1 MEKAK
6 IRAAAYCRVSTD
18 QELQDLSFE
27 SQCNYYR
34 QLIESDPGMELVDI
48 YGDHG
53 KSGTHIDGRPEFQRM
68 IEDCRAGKIDLIYT
82 KSVSRMAR
90 NLSDLLETLRELKA
104 LNVAVVFEKESLDT
118 RSAASELMLGILG
131 TIAQE
136 ESRSLATNMHWG
148 REERLKKGQP
158 YGAVSYGYRDQG
170 KEHTWITVPNE
181 AAQVRLAFR
190 LASEGTPYPEIRR
203 QLDELQKEI
212 GGHRRWSQYNL
223 HYLLT
228 NPYYTGD
235 YMNNKTTVII
245 RDHKPVRV
253 DNDGLADQYY
263 IEEHHEALVSHEDFD
278 FVQELIGHS
287 LLNAKRCNFSEE
299 EKKLLEECQR
309 RRELHERS
317 DKNTGQKS
325 SEVGA

>member
-1 MEKAK
+1 MKK

-27 SQCNYYR
+27 SQCHYYR
-34 QLIESDPGMELVDI
+34 QLIEADPDMELVGI

-68 IEDCRAGKIDLIYT
+68 IEDCRAGRIDLIYT

-104 LNVAVVFEKESLDT
+104 LHVVVVFEKEGLDT

-136 ESRSLATNMHWG
+136 ESRSIATNMYWG

-158 YGAVSYGYRDQG
+158 YGAVAYGYRDSG
-170 KEHTWITVPNE
+170 KDHAWVTVPDE

-190 LASEGTPYPEIRR
+190 LASEGTLYPEIRR
-203 QLDELQKEI
+203 RLDELQKEV
-212 GGHRRWSQYNL
+212 GGDRRWSQYNL

-245 RDHKPVRV
+245 RDNKPVRV

-287 LLNAKRCNFSEE
+287 LLNAKRCNYSEE
-299 EKKLLEECQR
+299 DKKLLAECRER
-309 RRELHERS
+309 RKLHV
-317 DKNTGQKS
+317 DKNTGQKGS
-325 SEVGA
+325 QVRT

>member
-1 MEKAK
+1 MGK

-27 SQCNYYR
+27 SQCSYYR
-34 QLIESDPGMELVDI
+34 QLIESDPAIELVDI

-68 IEDCRAGKIDLIYT
+68 IKDCRVGKIDLIYT

-90 NLSDLLETLRELKA
+90 NLSDLLDTLRELKA
-104 LNVAVVFEKESLDT
+104 LHVAVVFEKEGLDT

-136 ESRSLATNMHWG
+136 ESRSLATNLHWG

-158 YGAVSYGYRDQG
+158 YGAVSYGYRDSG
-170 KEHTWITVPNE
+170 KNHTWVTIPNE

-190 LASEGTPYPEIRR
+190 LASEGTPYQEIRR
-203 QLDELQKEI
+203 QLDELQKEV
-212 GGHRRWSQYNL
+212 GGDRRWSQYNL

-278 FVQELIGHS
+278 FVQELIKHG
-287 LLNAKRCNFSEE
+287 LLNAKRCNFSDE
-299 EKKLLEECQR
+299 EKELLEECQR
-309 RRELHERS
+309 RRVLHERS
-317 DKNTGQKS
+317 DEDTGQTS
-325 SEVGA
+325 AQVGA

>member
-1 MEKAK
+1 MKK

-27 SQCNYYR
+27 SQCHYYR
-34 QLIESDPGMELVDI
+34 QLIEADPDMELVGI

-68 IEDCRAGKIDLIYT
+68 IEDCRVGKIDLIYS
-82 KSVSRMAR
+82 KSVSRFAR
-90 NLSDLLETLRELKA
+90 NLSDLLKTLRELKE
-104 LNVAVVFEKESLDT
+104 LNVGVVFEKEGLDT
-118 RSAASELMLGILG
+118 RSAASELILGILG

-136 ESRSLATNMHWG
+136 ESQSIASNMRWG

-158 YGAVSYGYRDQG
+158 YGVVSYGYRDQG
-170 KEHTWITVPNE
+170 KDHTWVTVPNE

-190 LASEGTPYPEIRR
+190 LASEETPYPEIRR
-203 QLDELQKEI
+203 QLDGLQNEV
-212 GGHRRWSQYNL
+212 GGDRNWDQYNL

-235 YMNNKTTVII
+235 YMNNKTTVVI

-253 DNDGLADQYY
+253 ENDGLKDQYY

-278 FVQELIGHS
+278 FVQKLISHS
-287 LLNAKRCNFSEE
+287 LLNAKRCRFSEE
-299 EKKLLEECQR
+299 EMELLKECQER
-309 RRELHERS
+309 RKLHG
-317 DKNTGQKS
+317 DKNTDQKG
-325 SEVGA
+325 VKDKT

>member
-1 MEKAK
+1 MGK
-6 IRAAAYCRVSTD
+6 IKAAAYCRVSTD

-27 SQCNYYR
+27 SQCEYYR
-34 QLIESDPGMELVDI
+34 NLIESDPAMELVDI

-53 KSGTHIDGRPEFQRM
+53 KSGTHIDGRPEFLRLLD
-68 IEDCRAGKIDLIYT
+68 DCSAGKIDLIYT
-82 KSVSRMAR
+82 KSVSRFAR
-90 NLSDLLETLRELKA
+90 NLSDLLNTLRELKD
-104 LNVAVVFEKESLDT
+104 LHVAVVFEKEGLDT

-136 ESRSLATNMHWG
+136 ESHSLATNLSWG
-148 REERLKKGQP
+148 REERLKKGKP

-170 KEHTWITVPNE
+170 KEHTWVTVPSE

-190 LASEGTPYPEIRR
+190 LASEGTSYPEIRE
-203 QLDELQKEI
+203 QLTKLQKEL
-212 GGHRRWSQYNL
+212 GGNRRWNQYNL

-235 YMNNKTTVII
+235 YMNKKTTVIMKN
-245 RDHKPVRV
+245 HKPVRV

-263 IEEHHEALVSHEDFD
+263 IEEHHEALVSHDDFD
-278 FVQELIGHS
+278 FIQKLIKHG
-287 LLNAKRCNFSEE
+287 LLSAKRHNFSEE
-299 EKKLLEECQR
+299 EKELLEECQR

-317 DKNTGQKS
+317 EENTGQKN
-325 SEVGA
+325 EEIGA

>member
-1 MEKAK
+1 MGK

-34 QLIESDPGMELVDI
+34 QLIESDPAMELVGI

-53 KSGTHIDGRPEFQRM
+53 KSGMHIDGRPEFQRM
-68 IEDCRAGKIDLIYT
+68 IEDCKAGKIDLIYS
-82 KSVSRMAR
+82 KSVSRFAR
-90 NLSDLLETLRELKA
+90 NLSDLLKTLRELKDM
-104 LNVAVVFEKESLDT
+104 NVSVVFEKEGLDT

-136 ESRSLATNMHWG
+136 ESHSLATNMHWG

-158 YGAVSYGYRDQG
+158 YGAVSYGYRDRG
-170 KEHTWITVPNE
+170 KEHTWVTVPTE

-190 LASEGTPYPEIRR
+190 LASEGTPYPEIRK
-203 QLDELQKEI
+203 QLMKLQKEL
-212 GGHRRWSQYNL
+212 GGDRRWSQYNL

-245 RDHKPVRV
+245 RDNKPVRV
-253 DNDGLADQYY
+253 ENDGLADQYY

-278 FVQELIGHS
+278 FVQDLIKRGM
-287 LLNAKRCNFSEE
+287 LNAKRRNYSDE

-309 RRELHERS
+309 RREQHERS
-317 DKNTGQKS
+317 DENTGQKNN
-325 SEVGA
+325 EVRA